1 MKLKVTP
8 ELATL
13 IKTLRMQNNISAKDL
28 ASHMGKSPSYL
39 SKLEGGTVKCIQ
51 KTDLT
56 DILTFISE
64 GKDFFDEILP
74 NAVRVLQSFMEPERI
89 IAQPWLMQY
98 DVIERKVA
106 VPNEMV
112 ADIKRR
118 MKELH
123 TNISEIVEYINE
135 NFDSE
140 MSTAF
145 PANEVVEMD
154 YQGTKRLLIRAQVSE
169 KEMEKIFDLQD
180 TFTDYIIINY
190 LIYIIFRFEVF
201 GKEKRKMPPEK
212 ASEVLRYMDVYMEQ
226 YEIRS
231 LTGFMHIISSDEFIE
246 RQMPTVSIF
255 QSANTVLMNEIVE
268 FFKEAE
274 TRNAL
279 NTTKVLKN
287 FHEMIMWDPAF
298 TLKILGLPFAELEEL
313 SFQQKKKL
321 IEEISELLDKYD
333 KLSELEKKWENY

>member
-13 IKTLRMQNNISAKDL
+13 IKTLRTQNNVSAKDL
-28 ASHMGKSPSYL
+28 AFHMGKSPSYL
-39 SKLEGGTVKCIQ
+39 SKLEGGTVKYIQ
-51 KTDLT
+51 KSDLT

-64 GKDFFDEILP
+64 GEDFFEEILP
-74 NAVRVLQSFMEPERI
+74 NALRVLQSFMQPERI

-98 DVIERKVA
+98 DVIERKIT
-106 VPNEMV
+106 VPGEMV
-112 ADIKRR
+112 IDMKRR
-118 MKELH
+118 IKELH

-140 MSTAF
+140 MSNAF

-154 YQGTKRLLIRAQVSE
+154 YQGTRRILIRAQVSE
-169 KEMEKIFDLQD
+169 KEVEKIFSPQE
-180 TFTDYIIINY
+180 TVTDYIIIDY
-190 LIYIIFRFEVF
+190 LVYIIFRFELF

-212 ASEVLRYMDVYMEQ
+212 ASEVLRYTDAYMEH

-246 RQMPTVSIF
+246 RQLPTVSIF
-255 QSANTVLMNEIVE
+255 QSANTVLMNEIID
-268 FFKEAE
+268 FFEEAE

-279 NTTKVLKN
+279 NMTKVLKN

-298 TLKILGLPFAELEEL
+298 TLKILGLPFAELEGL

-321 IEEISELLDKYD
+321 AEEISELLDKYD
-333 KLSELEKKWENY
+333 KMSELEKKWENY